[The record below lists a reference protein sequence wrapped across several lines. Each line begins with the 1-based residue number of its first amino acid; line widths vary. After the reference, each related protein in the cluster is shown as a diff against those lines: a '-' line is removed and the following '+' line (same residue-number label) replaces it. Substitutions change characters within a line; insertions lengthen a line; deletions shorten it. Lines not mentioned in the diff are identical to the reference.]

1 MCSAQYCL
9 HCLDCCI
16 ILSFNSLLL
25 NYQNLFTK
33 GLIIS
38 VNSKQHTASS
48 SYVIPPSFLS
58 VNSVDDK
65 FSWLSWMVVNR
76 TICFVWSAAAT
87 LQGGYWYQILLPA
100 RFSWLLVTVR
110 VRHNISQTRIIE
122 LINLVQSTVHIPSIG
137 FRSFLLI
144 IQMVDLSIPLSDNV
158 GLVMSE
164 RQMFALLLIIL
175 K

>member
-1 MCSAQYCL
+1 MITSPPWYEGWGMCSAQYCL

-33 GLIIS
+33 DLIIS

-122 LINLVQSTVHIPSIG
+122 LINLVQSTFHQ
-137 FRSFLLI
+137 L
-144 IQMVDLSIPLSDNV
+144 DLDPFCSSSKWWIYQFHCQT
-158 GLVMSE
+158 MSV
-164 RQMFALLLIIL
+164 L
-175 K
+175 